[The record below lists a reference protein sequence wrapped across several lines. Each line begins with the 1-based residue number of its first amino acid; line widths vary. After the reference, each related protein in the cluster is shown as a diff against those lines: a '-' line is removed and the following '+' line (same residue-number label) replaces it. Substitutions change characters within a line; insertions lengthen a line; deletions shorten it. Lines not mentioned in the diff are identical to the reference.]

1 MTARWNESRIR
12 ELVQRL
18 EEFRRS
24 CRVTTLAE
32 EQETSR
38 SPFRLLVACVISLR
52 TKDEV
57 TAEASRRLFEI
68 APTPNHLAELEEKQI
83 AGAIYPAGFYNTKAA
98 QLKQI
103 GRIIRDDFDDE
114 VPASEADLLSMPG
127 VGRKTA
133 NLVLGLGFGI
143 PAICVDTHVHR
154 ISNRLGLARDSH
166 QLSSRGRRGA
176 VPSGV
181 SDPRGAESYLKVRRA
196 PRGEK
201 TPLGAVHRRP
211 QQKAGE
217 KCGSVSTRTPEQTE
231 RALMEVLPRDLWVP
245 INDLLVTFG
254 QNRCHPTSP
263 RCTNCPL
270 EDLCPRIGVT
280 RSR

>member
-1 MTARWNESRIR
+1 MTIGWNESRVR

-18 EEFRRS
+18 EDFRRS
-24 CRVTTLAE
+24 CRVTTLVE

-68 APTPNHLAELEEKQI
+68 GPTPDRLAKLEEDRI
-83 AGAIYPAGFYNTKAA
+83 ARAIYPAGFYNTKAA
-98 QLKQI
+98 QLKEI
-103 GRIIRDDFDDE
+103 GRIIRDDFGDE
-114 VPASEADLLSMPG
+114 VPASEADLLAMPG

-154 ISNRLGLARDSH
+154 ISNRLGM
-166 QLSSRGRRGA
+166 
-176 VPSGV
+176 
-181 SDPRGAESYLKVRRA
+181 
-196 PRGEK
+196 
-201 TPLGAVHRRP
+201 
-211 QQKAGE
+211 
-217 KCGSVSTRTPEQTE
+217 VSTKTPEQTE

-263 RCTNCPL
+263 RCTSCPL
-270 EDLCPRIGVT
+270 ADLCPRVGVT

>member
-1 MTARWNESRIR
+1 MTTRWNEPRVR
-12 ELVQRL
+12 ELVRRL
-18 EEFRRS
+18 EDFRRS
-24 CRVTTLAE
+24 CRVTTLVA

-57 TAEASRRLFEI
+57 TAEASRRLFEV
-68 APTPNHLAELEEKQI
+68 APTPDRLAELEEERI
-83 AGAIYPAGFYNTKAA
+83 ARAIYPAGFYNTKAT
-98 QLKQI
+98 QLKEI
-103 GRIIRDDFDDE
+103 GRIIRDDFDEE
-114 VPASEADLLSMPG
+114 VPASEADLLAMPG

-154 ISNRLGLARDSH
+154 ISNRLGM
-166 QLSSRGRRGA
+166 
-176 VPSGV
+176 V
-181 SDPRGAESYLKVRRA
+181 ST
-196 PRGEK
+196 K
-201 TPLGAVHRRP
+201 TP
-211 QQKAGE
+211 E
-217 KCGSVSTRTPEQTE
+217 KTE

-263 RCTNCPL
+263 RCTDCPL
-270 EDLCPRIGVT
+270 ENLCPRIGVT

>member
-1 MTARWNESRIR
+1 MTVSWSESRVR
-12 ELVQRL
+12 ELVRRL
-18 EEFRRS
+18 EDFRRS
-24 CRVTTLAE
+24 CRVTTLVE

-68 APTPNHLAELEEKQI
+68 APTPEALAELEEERI
-83 AGAIYPAGFYNTKAA
+83 ARAIYPAGFYNTKAA
-98 QLKQI
+98 QLKEI
-103 GRIIRDDFDDE
+103 ARIIRDDFDGE
-114 VPASEADLLSMPG
+114 VPGSEADLLAMKG
-127 VGRKTA
+127 VGRKTT

-154 ISNRLGLARDSH
+154 ISNRLGM
-166 QLSSRGRRGA
+166 
-176 VPSGV
+176 
-181 SDPRGAESYLKVRRA
+181 
-196 PRGEK
+196 
-201 TPLGAVHRRP
+201 
-211 QQKAGE
+211 
-217 KCGSVSTRTPEQTE
+217 VSTKTPEQTE
-231 RALMEVLPRDLWVP
+231 RALMEVLPRDLWIP

-263 RCTNCPL
+263 RCTGCPL
-270 EDLCPRIGVT
+270 EDLCPRVGVT

>member
-1 MTARWNESRIR
+1 MTAGWNASRVR
-12 ELVQRL
+12 ELVWRL
-18 EEFRRS
+18 EDFRRS
-24 CRVTTLAE
+24 CRVTTLVE

-68 APTPNHLAELEEKQI
+68 APTPDRLAKLEEERI
-83 AGAIYPAGFYNTKAA
+83 ARAIYPAGFYNTKAA
-98 QLKQI
+98 QLKEI
-103 GRIIRDDFDDE
+103 ARIIRDDFDDE
-114 VPASEADLLSMPG
+114 VPASEAELLAMPG

-154 ISNRLGLARDSH
+154 ISNRLGM
-166 QLSSRGRRGA
+166 
-176 VPSGV
+176 
-181 SDPRGAESYLKVRRA
+181 
-196 PRGEK
+196 
-201 TPLGAVHRRP
+201 
-211 QQKAGE
+211 
-217 KCGSVSTRTPEQTE
+217 VSTKTPEQTE
-231 RALMEVLPRDLWVP
+231 RALMQVLPRDLWVP

-263 RCTNCPL
+263 RCTDCPL
-270 EDLCPRIGVT
+270 TDLCPRIGVT

>member
-1 MTARWNESRIR
+1 MVDWNEPRVR
-12 ELVQRL
+12 KLVQQLEDFRL
-18 EEFRRS
+18 E

-32 EQETSR
+32 EEKTR

-57 TAEASRRLFEI
+57 TAEASQRLFAI
-68 APTPNHLAELEEKQI
+68 APDSDRLARLDAEGI
-83 AGAIYPAGFYNTKAA
+83 AKAIYPAGFYNTKSR
-98 QLKQI
+98 QLNEI
-103 GRIIRDDFDDE
+103 GRILRDEYGGE
-114 VPASEADLLSMPG
+114 VPPDESALLALPG

-154 ISNRLGLARDSH
+154 ISNRLGL
-166 QLSSRGRRGA
+166 
-176 VPSGV
+176 V
-181 SDPRGAESYLKVRRA
+181 ETK
-196 PRGEK
+196 
-201 TPLGAVHRRP
+201 
-211 QQKAGE
+211 
-217 KCGSVSTRTPEQTE
+217 TPEQTE
-231 RALMEVLPRDLWVP
+231 RALNEVLPRDLWVP

-263 RCTNCPL
+263 RCTECPL

>member
-1 MTARWNESRIR
+1 MTVRWNTSRIR
-12 ELVQRL
+12 ELVRRL

-57 TAEASRRLFEI
+57 TAEASRLLIEV
-68 APTPNHLAELEEKQI
+68 APTPDRLAKLEEDRI
-83 AGAIYPAGFYNTKAA
+83 ARTIYPAGFYNTKAA
-98 QLKQI
+98 QLKEI
-103 GRIIRDDFDDE
+103 GRIIRDEFDDE
-114 VPASEADLLSMPG
+114 VPASEADLLAMPG

-154 ISNRLGLARDSH
+154 ISNRLGMVLT
-166 QLSSRGRRGA
+166 
-176 VPSGV
+176 
-181 SDPRGAESYLKVRRA
+181 K
-196 PRGEK
+196 
-201 TPLGAVHRRP
+201 
-211 QQKAGE
+211 
-217 KCGSVSTRTPEQTE
+217 TPEQTE
-231 RALMEVLPRDLWVP
+231 RALIEVLPRDLWVP

-263 RCTNCPL
+263 RCTDCPL
-270 EDLCPRIGVT
+270 EDLCPRVGVT

>member
-1 MTARWNESRIR
+1 MTAGWNASRVR
-12 ELVQRL
+12 ELVRRL
-18 EEFRRS
+18 EDFRRS
-24 CRVTTLAE
+24 CRVTTLVE

-68 APTPNHLAELEEKQI
+68 APTPDRLAKLEEERI
-83 AGAIYPAGFYNTKAA
+83 ARAIYPAGFYNTKAA
-98 QLKQI
+98 QLKEI
-103 GRIIRDDFDDE
+103 ARIIRDDFNDE
-114 VPASEADLLSMPG
+114 VPASEAELLAMPG

-154 ISNRLGLARDSH
+154 ISNRLGM
-166 QLSSRGRRGA
+166 
-176 VPSGV
+176 
-181 SDPRGAESYLKVRRA
+181 
-196 PRGEK
+196 
-201 TPLGAVHRRP
+201 
-211 QQKAGE
+211 
-217 KCGSVSTRTPEQTE
+217 VSTKTPEQTE
-231 RALMEVLPRDLWVP
+231 RALMQVLPRDLWVP

-263 RCTNCPL
+263 RCTGCPL

>member
-1 MTARWNESRIR
+1 MVGWNEARVR

-18 EEFRRS
+18 DDFRRE

-32 EQETSR
+32 EEKSR

-57 TAEASRRLFEI
+57 TAESSQRLFSI
-68 APTPNHLAELEEKQI
+68 APNPDKLAELDVEII
-83 AGAIYPAGFYNTKAA
+83 AKAIYPAGFYNTKAR
-98 QLKQI
+98 QLKDI
-103 GRIIRDDFDDE
+103 GRILRDEYGGKVPPDE
-114 VPASEADLLSMPG
+114 SPLLALPG

-154 ISNRLGLARDSH
+154 ISNRLGL
-166 QLSSRGRRGA
+166 
-176 VPSGV
+176 VIT
-181 SDPRGAESYLKVRRA
+181 K
-196 PRGEK
+196 
-201 TPLGAVHRRP
+201 
-211 QQKAGE
+211 
-217 KCGSVSTRTPEQTE
+217 TPEQTE
-231 RALMEVLPRDLWVP
+231 RALDEVLPRDLWVP

-263 RCTNCPL
+263 RCTECPL
-270 EDLCPRIGVT
+270 EDLCPRVGVT
-280 RSR
+280 RHR

>member
-1 MTARWNESRIR
+1 MTAGWNAPTVR
-12 ELVQRL
+12 ELVRRL
-18 EEFRRS
+18 EDFRRS

-68 APTPNHLAELEEKQI
+68 APTPDRLAKLEEERV
-83 AGAIYPAGFYNTKAA
+83 ARAIYPAGFYNTKAA
-98 QLKQI
+98 QLKEI

-114 VPASEADLLSMPG
+114 VPASEANLLAMPG

-154 ISNRLGLARDSH
+154 ISNRLGM
-166 QLSSRGRRGA
+166 
-176 VPSGV
+176 
-181 SDPRGAESYLKVRRA
+181 
-196 PRGEK
+196 
-201 TPLGAVHRRP
+201 
-211 QQKAGE
+211 
-217 KCGSVSTRTPEQTE
+217 VSTKTPEQTE
-231 RALMEVLPRDLWVP
+231 RALMQVLPRDLWVP

-263 RCTNCPL
+263 RCTDCPL
-270 EDLCPRIGVT
+270 ADLCPRIGVT

>member
-1 MTARWNESRIR
+1 MTARWNGTRVR
-12 ELVQRL
+12 ELVRRL
-18 EEFRRS
+18 EDFRRS

-68 APTPNHLAELEEKQI
+68 APTPNHLAELEEGRI
-83 AGAIYPAGFYNTKAA
+83 ARAIYPAGFYNTKAA
-98 QLKQI
+98 QLKEI

-114 VPASEADLLSMPG
+114 VPASEVELLAMRG

-154 ISNRLGLARDSH
+154 ISNRLGM
-166 QLSSRGRRGA
+166 
-176 VPSGV
+176 
-181 SDPRGAESYLKVRRA
+181 
-196 PRGEK
+196 
-201 TPLGAVHRRP
+201 
-211 QQKAGE
+211 
-217 KCGSVSTRTPEQTE
+217 VSTKTPEQTE

-270 EDLCPRIGVT
+270 EDICPRIGVT

>member
-1 MTARWNESRIR
+1 MTAGWNASRVR
-12 ELVQRL
+12 ELVRRL
-18 EEFRRS
+18 EDFRRS
-24 CRVTTLAE
+24 CRVTTLVE

-68 APTPNHLAELEEKQI
+68 APTPDRLAKLEEERI
-83 AGAIYPAGFYNTKAA
+83 ARAIYPAGFYNTKAA
-98 QLKQI
+98 QLKEI
-103 GRIIRDDFDDE
+103 ARIIRDDFDDE
-114 VPASEADLLSMPG
+114 VPASEAELLAMPG

-154 ISNRLGLARDSH
+154 ISNRLGM
-166 QLSSRGRRGA
+166 
-176 VPSGV
+176 
-181 SDPRGAESYLKVRRA
+181 
-196 PRGEK
+196 
-201 TPLGAVHRRP
+201 
-211 QQKAGE
+211 
-217 KCGSVSTRTPEQTE
+217 VSTKTPEQTE
-231 RALMEVLPRDLWVP
+231 RALMQVLPRDLWVP

-263 RCTNCPL
+263 RCTDCPL
-270 EDLCPRIGVT
+270 ADLCPRIGVT

>member
-1 MTARWNESRIR
+1 MTARWNAPRVR
-12 ELVQRL
+12 KLMRRL
-18 EEFRRS
+18 EDFRRS

-68 APTPNHLAELEEKQI
+68 APTPNHLAELEEERI
-83 AGAIYPAGFYNTKAA
+83 ARAIYPAGFYNTKAA
-98 QLKQI
+98 QLKEI

-114 VPASEADLLSMPG
+114 VPASEVDLLAMPG

-154 ISNRLGLARDSH
+154 ISNRLGM
-166 QLSSRGRRGA
+166 
-176 VPSGV
+176 
-181 SDPRGAESYLKVRRA
+181 
-196 PRGEK
+196 
-201 TPLGAVHRRP
+201 
-211 QQKAGE
+211 
-217 KCGSVSTRTPEQTE
+217 VSTNTPEQTE

-270 EDLCPRIGVT
+270 EDICPRVGVT